1 MKIHRYLLTALS
13 TLQIVALFA
22 APLLNSQLFAAP
34 SASSAEA
41 NPTISGCL
49 VTIIDEAQVPAQ
61 EAGVLVKINV
71 HEGEQVKRGDVLAQ
85 IDDMQVQIQKIA
97 AEAEERG
104 AREKANSDVDFR
116 FAVKAEALA
125 IVEHERSLR
134 ANARTPGSIPQIE
147 VDRLKLAADKAGLQ
161 KEQALIERKIQS
173 YTADNKAA
181 EVKGA
186 ANNME
191 RRQVRSPLDG
201 LVVRVNTHAG
211 EWVKPGD
218 TVLHV
223 VQVDRVRV
231 EGYVSASK
239 YNPDEISGREV
250 AVDVT
255 LARGQKV
262 RFPGRV
268 VFVNPLN
275 EAGDNF
281 RILAEVQNRQ
291 GPNQQWL
298 LRPGLTADMTIDVT
312 SAGPVK
318 ITRDMSPDGLRTD
331 GPRR

>member
-1 MKIHRYLLTALS
+1 MTIRRHLLLAM
-13 TLQIVALFA
+13 TLLQVASLVA
-22 APLLNSQLFAAP
+22 APAMAAGP
-34 SASSAEA
+34 AEG
-41 NPTISGCL
+41 NPTISNCL
-49 VTIIDEAQVPAQ
+49 VTLIDEAQVPAQ
-61 EAGVLVKINV
+61 EAGVMVKLNV
-71 HEGEQVKRGDVLAQ
+71 REGDLVKRGDSLAQ

-97 AEAEERG
+97 AEAEEHG
-104 AREKANSDVDFR
+104 AREKANSDVDYR
-116 FAVKAEALA
+116 FAVKSEALA
-125 IVEHERSLR
+125 IVEYERAMK
-134 ANARTPGSIPQIE
+134 ANGRTPGSIPAIE
-147 VDRLKLAADKAGLQ
+147 VDRLKLAAEKAGLQ
-161 KEQALIERKIQS
+161 KEQALIERKIQA
-173 YTADNKAA
+173 YTADNKGA

-186 ANNME
+186 LNNME

-201 LVVRVNTHAG
+201 MVVRVNSHAG

-250 AVDVT
+250 SVEVT
-255 LARGQKV
+255 LARGQKLK
-262 RFPGRV
+262 FPGRV

-318 ITRDMSPDGLRTD
+318 ITRDMPPEGMRSEGLR
-331 GPRR
+331 R